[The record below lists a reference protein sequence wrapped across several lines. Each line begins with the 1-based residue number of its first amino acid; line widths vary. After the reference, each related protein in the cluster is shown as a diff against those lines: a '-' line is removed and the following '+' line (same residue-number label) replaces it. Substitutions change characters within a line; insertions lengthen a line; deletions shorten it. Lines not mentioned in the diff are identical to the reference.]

1 MQISTQLL
9 QRCSRFTVVE
19 ISRSCVYDYFW
30 WPLAIGSTY
39 LFIYSCNPTLQ
50 TSSFHQT
57 SYDFKKYNFIV
68 TICSTIIFT
77 GLSKIRWDLKY
88 SLKLLQYVNNP
99 DNKLSYFSTNNL
111 KWVEYFILNI
121 IIRHI
126 GLISL
131 RSQTYWNTIL
141 FERPYL
147 VSKTGKCLSRIKLI
161 CFLRYI
167 CRVNVI
173 FCLVILLIKLRASL
187 RSLQR
192 HQRVVDSVRTMS
204 YRSTSHEH

>member
-30 WPLAIGSTY
+30 WPFAIVNTY

-50 TSSFHQT
+50 TRSFHQT
-57 SYDFKKYNFIV
+57 SYDLTKIYFLV
-68 TICSTIIFT
+68 TSCSTIIFT
-77 GLSKIRWDLKY
+77 GLSTIRWDLKY
-88 SLKLLQYVNNP
+88 SLKLLQYVNNL
-99 DNKLSYFSTNNL
+99 DNKLSYISTNNL
-111 KWVEYFILNI
+111 KWVEYFMLSI

-131 RSQTYWNTIL
+131 RRKTYWNTIL

-147 VSKTGKCLSRIKLI
+147 VIKTRKCLSRIKLI

-167 CRVNVI
+167 CRVNAI
-173 FCLVILLIKLRASL
+173 FCLMRLLIKFRASL
-187 RSLQR
+187 QSLQR
-192 HQRVVDSVRTMS
+192 HQRVVNSVRTVS
-204 YRSTSHEH
+204 YRLTSHEH

>member
-30 WPLAIGSTY
+30 WPFAIGNTC

-50 TSSFHQT
+50 TSPFHQT
-57 SYDFKKYNFIV
+57 SYDFKKINFLV
-68 TICSTIIFT
+68 TIFSTIIFT

-88 SLKLLQYVNNP
+88 SLKLLQYVINP
-99 DNKLSYFSTNNL
+99 DNKLSYFSTSN
-111 KWVEYFILNI
+111 WVEYLMLSI
-121 IIRHI
+121 ITRHI

-131 RSQTYWNTIL
+131 RSETYWNTIL

-147 VSKTGKCLSRIKLI
+147 VIKTGKCLSRIKLI

-187 RSLQR
+187 QSLKR
-192 HQRVVDSVRTMS
+192 HQRVVNSVRTMS
-204 YRSTSHEH
+204 YRYTSHEH